1 MHTHADSAASV
12 IREAVPLDEIV
23 RSRTADAG
31 IEFPV
36 RAHPLEN
43 IVLHHR
49 PGRVIVREHADTA
62 AVFKAAFFHRNPVG
76 ISDSDDIRPDGA
88 GCKSAEGP
96 CNPDHGDCLYAER
109 KRRKRG
115 GGSNSTG
122 IVK

>member
-1 MHTHADSAASV
+1 M
-12 IREAVPLDEIV
+12 DEIV

-88 GCKSAEGP
+88 EGAMGDFRTLEAAHIKADQAVLGIFAAVIRVCFEGKAGEGYPAESAVR
-96 CNPDHGDCLYAER
+96 HL
-109 KRRKRG
+109 
-115 GGSNSTG
+115 
-122 IVK
+122 